1 MFLENTV
8 NHTEQ
13 FGWIEVI
20 CGSMFSGKTEEL
32 IRRLRRAQF
41 AKQKVEI
48 FKPAIDTRYDD
59 EKVVSHNANEIR
71 STPVPS
77 SEHIRILADDVE
89 VVGIDEA
96 QFFDD
101 GIVQVC
107 NDLANRGIRV
117 IVAGLDMDFKGNP
130 FGPMPALMCTAEYV
144 TKVHAVCVET
154 GNLAHYSHRTIEN
167 EDLVVLGETQEYK
180 PLSRAAYYKAMHEQ
194 QEQAL
199 AQKKNIKAKLDQTAE
214 KLKNHLEKNKT
225 SLNEEEILL
234 KQDKVDE

>member
-8 NHTEQ
+8 NHKEQ

-32 IRRLRRAQF
+32 IRRLKRAKF

-48 FKPAIDTRYDD
+48 FKPAIDKRYH
-59 EKVVSHNANEIR
+59 EEMVVSHDSNEIR

-77 SEHIRILADDVE
+77 ASTIRLLADGCD

-101 GIVQVC
+101 EIVTVC
-107 NDLANRGIRV
+107 NDLANRGVRV

-130 FGPMPALMCTAEYV
+130 FGPMPNLMATAEYV
-144 TKVHAVCVET
+144 TKVHAVCTRT
-154 GNLAHYSHRTIEN
+154 GNLAQFSYRKATNDDLVFLGEN
-167 EDLVVLGETQEYK
+167 EEYE
-180 PLSRAAYYKAMHEQ
+180 PLSRGAYYKAMLRERV
-194 QEQAL
+194 
-199 AQKKNIKAKLDQTAE
+199 
-214 KLKNHLEKNKT
+214 KT
-225 SLNEEEILL
+225 YPVTDPEILEPN
-234 KQDKVDE
+234 KKSENNAENT